1 MDVGWCYCLPQRQDT
16 PPLAWSRAR
25 TAGGGGGGAGLPQAP
40 LRTTEQAVGLQGQKA
55 VTTSREAFAVRS
67 TYRELAELG
76 AAAAAYPFSGLSPGS
91 GTCTASWELAIFAVN
106 PPKLLADL

>member
-1 MDVGWCYCLPQRQDT
+1 MDVGWYYCLLQRQDT

-25 TAGGGGGGAGLPQAP
+25 TAGGGGGAGLPQAL
-40 LRTTEQAVGLQGQKA
+40 LRTAEQAVGLQGQKA
-55 VTTSREAFAVRS
+55 VTTSREVFAVRS

-91 GTCTASWELAIFAVN
+91 GTRTTSWELAIFAVN